1 MGVEIWDARANQVD
15 ARFRQNTGTTYP
27 LLLQGSSTASQYI
40 MGRDRYIVIDHRGIV
55 RYRTPATGRLGASFD
70 DMAIRLAITTSL
82 DELKMA
88 LQAAAD
94 AQAAADMESGGDMT
108 AVLAETAVPGS
119 FALIGNYPNRFNANT
134 EIRLQLAKAWPVA
147 LNIYDVQGRLVRGL
161 WSGLLAAGAH
171 QLSWDGRDEA
181 GRAAATG
188 IFLYRL
194 QSAGQA
200 ETRKMLLLR

>member
-1 MGVEIWDARANQVD
+1 
-15 ARFRQNTGTTYP
+15 
-27 LLLQGSSTASQYI
+27 

-55 RYRTPATGRLGASFD
+55 RYRTPATVRLGTSFD
-70 DMAIRLAITTSL
+70 DLAIRSVITTSL

-88 LQAAAD
+88 LQAD

-119 FALIGNYPNRFNANT
+119 FALIGNYPNPFNANT
-134 EIRLQLAKAWPVA
+134 EIRLQLAKAGPVA
-147 LNIYDVQGRLVRGL
+147 LNIYDVQGRLVRGM

-171 QLSWDGRDEA
+171 QLSCDGRDEA

-194 QSAGQA
+194 QSVGLSK
-200 ETRKMLLLR
+200 TRKMLLLR

>member
-55 RYRTPATGRLGASFD
+55 RYRTPATGRLGTSFD
-70 DMAIRLAITTSL
+70 DMAIRSAITTSL

-88 LQAAAD
+88 LQAD

-108 AVLAETAVPGS
+108 AVPGS
-119 FALIGNYPNRFNANT
+119 FALIGNYPNPFNANT
-134 EIRLQLAKAWPVA
+134 EIRLQLAKAGPVA